1 MFRRKK
7 EETMIPWDITD
18 RTKIPDEPEKE
29 VTADQQD
36 SPKDV
41 QADQQDSPK
50 DAQADQQDPPKDAQ
64 ADQQVFADDPKSD
77 LSADGI
83 ESDTKAAETDMVTP
97 AALVWAKAREKA
109 QASNTSLESDH
120 SAGPSGPDVS
130 QGPSESNL
138 PPGDIPQEAGQEP
151 VRPDQPTVEGD
162 GSSWVSGAEENDTS
176 YSDYYSEDGE
186 EEDDYTEEK
195 PKKKEHGPV
204 FIWFR
209 RILLTVGCFV
219 AALLMT
225 FVYSLWSEYTGGRV
239 YTGNEI
245 QIEIP
250 KGTTPRQAAE
260 ILQDAGAI
268 HYKST
273 FLAKVLIEKKNDG
286 LKYGSYKISKG
297 DSLDDIV
304 NKLTTGSMAS
314 EESRFTIPEGYSI
327 EMIADRLEQGYGISG
342 DDFLKAVDKAQKE
355 FVYADQLPSKDK
367 VAYPLQGYLF
377 PDTYHITKETTADQL
392 VSSILK
398 NFDKVFDE
406 SRQKKAK
413 KLGLSVEDVLIMA
426 SLVQKESYNE
436 DDYPAIAGVINNRLD
451 KGMKLQFDSTVVYAI
466 SDGKFG
472 VDRVTY
478 KDLDVDSPYNT
489 YHIKG
494 LPPGPICNPG
504 LKAIDAVLNPDK
516 HDYLYFRADPN
527 KDDGSNIFSKT
538 YEEHMAVEDS
548 TDVEEITKKDQSSE
562 EDKTK
567 DSKSKD
573 SKSKETKTKETKSKD
588 TKTKDTN

>member
-7 EETMIPWDITD
+7 EETMIPWDISD
-18 RTKIPDEPEKE
+18 KKKIPDEIETGE
-29 VTADQQD
+29 D
-36 SPKDV
+36 SPGLSEEVNESEREVPSGQEEPEEEMSTSQEKPEEEVSNNQEESVNDLET
-41 QADQQDSPK
+41 
-50 DAQADQQDPPKDAQ
+50 
-64 ADQQVFADDPKSD
+64 D
-77 LSADGI
+77 LSADVN
-83 ESDTKAAETDMVTP
+83 ESDGKTGGPEFNTP
-97 AALVWAKAREKA
+97 AALIWAKAREKA
-109 QASNTSLESDH
+109 SAGSLEQENPASQP
-120 SAGPSGPDVS
+120 GPDEGADASGPDV
-130 QGPSESNL
+130 PAE
-138 PPGDIPQEAGQEP
+138 DIPQEAGPEP
-151 VRPDQPTVEGD
+151 AVSFD
-162 GSSWVSGAEENDTS
+162 GGPWETQAEKADDS
-176 YSDYYSEDGE
+176 YSSYYPEDE
-186 EEDDYTEEK
+186 EEEEEYTEEEPRESK
-195 PKKKEHGPV
+195 WQPV
-204 FIWFR
+204 LIWIK
-209 RILLTVGCFV
+209 RIFLTIGCFV
-219 AALLMT
+219 AALIMT
-225 FVYSLWSEYTGGRV
+225 FFYSLWSEYTGGRV

-342 DDFLKAVDKAQKE
+342 DDFLKAVDKAQKD

-504 LKAIDAVLNPDK
+504 LKAIDAVLNPEK
-516 HDYLYFRADPN
+516 HDYLYFRTDPN
-527 KDDGSNIFSKT
+527 KDDGSNIFTKT
-538 YEEHMAVEDS
+538 YEEHMAVDDG

-562 EDKTK
+562 EDKTN